1 MMGLVLA
8 LACTAC
14 VPTAR
19 SAPQLHMQAQHAPS
33 PRPVSSMQP
42 STSTPQPST
51 VTPTMDPTILPQAQ
65 ITPSPHGAPSV
76 PPVPG
81 GPSAPRGE
89 AGAAAQTLDLAV
101 ALQEADQR
109 NPEVIAATQ
118 AVDIARA
125 VVLQAAQ
132 PPLQA
137 QSGPGLTSDVP
148 LGLGQLQT
156 FSVGASQQFS
166 PTVGAA
172 RSVASSG
179 VQIALGQY
187 NATRRDVE
195 QRVVTAYYGLGSAQ
209 AVVTAAQQNLTNAR
223 QLERTARERVRVGDV
238 GSFEVLRATVER
250 RRAETAVATA
260 QASERTS
267 RIGLNALLGRNLA
280 QPMSVALPTTSSQPS
295 DIDVLFTQAQRVDP
309 QVAQLRATIAQSAA
323 QERVARSQRA
333 PSVGVGAGY
342 LFQRALGSSGT
353 ANRGAASSGL
363 TAALTLSLPVLDNGT
378 IRGAVREAQARQTVA
393 RSQLRGRSAQLRAE
407 LASDVTVI
415 ASAQERLTFSRT
427 SLAQARDALRLAQF
441 GYTRGALGVL
451 DVLSARNELAAAQ
464 ADETQAAAD
473 LGAAVARLRLTIGAP
488 ITP

>member
-1 MMGLVLA
+1 M
-8 LACTAC
+8 
-14 VPTAR
+14 
-19 SAPQLHMQAQHAPS
+19 
-33 PRPVSSMQP
+33 
-42 STSTPQPST
+42 
-51 VTPTMDPTILPQAQ
+51 
-65 ITPSPHGAPSV
+65 
-76 PPVPG
+76 
-81 GPSAPRGE
+81 
-89 AGAAAQTLDLAV
+89 
-101 ALQEADQR
+101 
-109 NPEVIAATQ
+109 
-118 AVDIARA
+118 
-125 VVLQAAQ
+125 LQAAQ